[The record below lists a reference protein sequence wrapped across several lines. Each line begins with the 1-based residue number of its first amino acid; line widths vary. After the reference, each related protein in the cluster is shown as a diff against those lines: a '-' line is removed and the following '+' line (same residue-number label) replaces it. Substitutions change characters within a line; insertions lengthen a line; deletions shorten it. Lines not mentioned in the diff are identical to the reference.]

1 MPNLHSSPN
10 DLISSSDALV
20 ARVDD
25 FMQRLRNKRLVRPD
39 EDEEDLPVIDSVV
52 EVALP
57 SIVAASAVPLPSPPV
72 VVPARQSE
80 GTGETPAL
88 PEAVAPAALVGL
100 LQHQLSNQIAEL
112 LPGLLESTLKTVVEP
127 QLQALQQQL
136 LLDLKG
142 ELHMHLQQQLRQ
154 MTENALQAVIGQKL
168 G

>member
-1 MPNLHSSPN
+1 MPNLHSSPD

-57 SIVAASAVPLPSPPV
+57 GVVA
-72 VVPARQSE
+72 VPARQSE
-80 GTGETPAL
+80 GAGEAPAL

-112 LPGLLESTLKTVVEP
+112 LPDLLESTLKTVVEP

>member
-1 MPNLHSSPN
+1 MPSLHSSPD

-57 SIVAASAVPLPSPPV
+57 GVAAVPAVPLPSRPAAV
-72 VVPARQSE
+72 AARQPE
-80 GTGETPAL
+80 GAGEAPPL
-88 PEAVAPAALVGL
+88 PEAAALVGL

-112 LPGLLESTLKTVVEP
+112 LPGLLESILKTVVEP